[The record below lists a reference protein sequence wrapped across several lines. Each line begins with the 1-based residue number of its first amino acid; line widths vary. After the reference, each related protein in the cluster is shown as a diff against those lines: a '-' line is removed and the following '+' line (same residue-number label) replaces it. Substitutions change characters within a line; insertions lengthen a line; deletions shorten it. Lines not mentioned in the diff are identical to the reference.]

1 MSMGALAWVVL
12 VVPAIAVATVIGT
25 GFVTVQVVKKL
36 EEWKD
41 GTHAA
46 LHARIDRERQ
56 RLATARGIDEAI
68 VKCRLNTHAAFVCI
82 SVLHRHKA
90 E

>member
-1 MSMGALAWVVL
+1 MTGALAWVVL

-41 GTHAA
+41 GQHATV
-46 LHARIDRERQ
+46 HARIEERLAKLETAEAIRRDREER
-56 RLATARGIDEAI
+56 E
-68 VKCRLNTHAAFVCI
+68 
-82 SVLHRHKA
+82 
-90 E
+90 

>member
-46 LHARIDRERQ
+46 LHARIDE
-56 RLATARGIDEAI
+56 RLAKLETADAI
-68 VKCRLNTHAAFVCI
+68 R
-82 SVLHRHKA
+82 RDR
-90 E
+90 EERE